1 MDNKKIIELVS
12 AKGGSASGGKKLLD
26 QKMVINLVKKLRLEL
41 GLGIME
47 IKAALVEAE
56 GNEKKA
62 KEILKERGFEKAK
75 KRAEK
80 ETHQGIVAT
89 YTHSTGKI
97 GVMVEL
103 LCETDFVA
111 KNEEFVELA
120 KELCLQ
126 VAAMEPEDVKKL
138 LEQEYIKDPALKIK
152 DLVTALNSKFGE
164 NIKIGRMERFEI

>member
-1 MDNKKIIELVS
+1 MDNKKIIELV
-12 AKGGSASGGKKLLD
+12 KK
-26 QKMVINLVKKLRLEL
+26 IRAET

-47 IKAALVEAE
+47 IKAALEEAK
-56 GNEKKA
+56 GDEKKA
-62 KEILKERGFEKAK
+62 KEILKEQGFAKAE

-111 KNEEFVELA
+111 KNEEFVAVAKDFCLQIAALA
-120 KELCLQ
+120 PKDSKELL
-126 VAAMEPEDVKKL
+126 V
-138 LEQEYIKDPALKIK
+138 QEFVKDPSLKMK
-152 DLVTALNSKFGE
+152 DLVVALNSKFGE
-164 NIKIGRMERFEI
+164 NIKLGRFERFEI